1 MNYIRLIQS
10 FWAKHSQ
17 DYFTGNETLLYGR
30 LVALFNEAGEGEKW
44 PDSMRYMDGHL
55 CTQTGLSPN
64 TLDKARKVLVSR
76 GLIEF
81 EGSGKGFRI
90 GGNYRLIAPAS
101 SSKRSSISSSKTS
114 SNFEELPE
122 RTSNSEEHLP
132 QVPQQEPQE
141 DPQQVPQQEPQN
153 LRNSHI
159 YKEYQTPNSQTDQTV
174 NAGNAGERRFSV
186 SQQSPGETPPPPIPP
201 APLAIPIPAG
211 KVYGDGRVQA
221 ECLDYYAQ
229 FPDEYPRS
237 IYVPFLRYWTSIVR
251 KGIPENIGLEKWQ
264 TMDDWDIADRLGRWH
279 KRDLD
284 DQQKQQYANAKN
296 NPGNANRTA
305 GPRIPVPATADP
317 AQPTRSGFN
326 RRVTD

>member
-101 SSKRSSISSSKTS
+101 SSKRSSISSSKSS

-159 YKEYQTPNSQTDQTV
+159 YIESQTPNSQTDQTSV
-174 NAGNAGERRFSV
+174 NAGSAGETKFPDS
-186 SQQSPGETPPPPIPP
+186 SQPTGEPPPPPSP
-201 APLAIPIPAG
+201 APSELPIPV
-211 KVYGDGRVQA
+211 KKTYGNGELQRDCRNYYRDNRD
-221 ECLDYYAQ
+221 DYPPSMYLA
-229 FPDEYPRS
+229 
-237 IYVPFLRYWTSIVR
+237 FLRYWTSIIR
-251 KGIPENIGLEKWQ
+251 KGVPAEIGLERWQ
-264 TMDDWDIADRLGRWH
+264 TQRTWILEDRLNNWH
-279 KRDLD
+279 QRDLKD
-284 DQQKQQYANAKN
+284 LENQRN
-296 NPGNANRTA
+296 G
-305 GPRIPVPATADP
+305 IPTNTSAAFLARQRAAEPQTTEDY
-317 AQPTRSGFN
+317 GDF
-326 RRVTD
+326 